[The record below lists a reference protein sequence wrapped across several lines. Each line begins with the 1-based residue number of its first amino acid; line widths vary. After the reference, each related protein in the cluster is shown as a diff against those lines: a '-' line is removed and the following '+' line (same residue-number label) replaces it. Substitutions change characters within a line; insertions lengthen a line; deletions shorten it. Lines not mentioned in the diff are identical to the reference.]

1 MHSGDVGK
9 LDSRGNLCITGRIK
23 ELIITAGGENVAP
36 VLIEEILKEELKF
49 ISNALVVGDAK
60 KFLAVILT
68 IKHEIDKEGKLKP
81 NTLLPEV
88 IPILEGLG
96 INDKTVAD
104 VIKNPK
110 IKTLIDEGIKRA
122 NDRVISKAQNIIK
135 WKLIEGDFTEAAGDL
150 TPTLKLKRSVVNKK
164 YDAIIEEFYI
174 EPKL

>member
-1 MHSGDVGK
+1 MNQVCFD
-9 LDSRGNLCITGRIK
+9 R
-23 ELIITAGGENVAP
+23 
-36 VLIEEILKEELKF
+36 VL
-49 ISNALVVGDAK
+49 
-60 KFLAVILT
+60 
-68 IKHEIDKEGKLKP
+68 
-81 NTLLPEV
+81 
-88 IPILEGLG
+88 
-96 INDKTVAD
+96 
-104 VIKNPK
+104 KNPK